1 MLISLAMVELP
12 SNCWMLCHVDRLVSM
27 TFCCWYV
34 ILCPT
39 RKCRNF
45 SLMSADICNIF
56 LELFQ
61 RQTTERQMR
70 SKCNLLYPTNVICL
84 TLNGVMARQ
93 VRSGQLSRPRLR
105 VFDLGGDQSE
115 PLPFGAQQPGNL
127 SPRQQ
132 WTQSRNE
139 NLCL

>member
-1 MLISLAMVELP
+1 
-12 SNCWMLCHVDRLVSM
+12 M

-45 SLMSADICNIF
+45 SLMSADISNIF

-84 TLNGVMARQ
+84 TLNGVTARQ
-93 VRSGQLSRPRLR
+93 VRSGQLYRSRLR
-105 VFDLGGDQSE
+105 VFDLGGDRSE

-127 SPRQQ
+127 SPPTTINSIKKRESLFMRLQGN
-132 WTQSRNE
+132 SIPGHRKVAP
-139 NLCL
+139 LCLANPTG